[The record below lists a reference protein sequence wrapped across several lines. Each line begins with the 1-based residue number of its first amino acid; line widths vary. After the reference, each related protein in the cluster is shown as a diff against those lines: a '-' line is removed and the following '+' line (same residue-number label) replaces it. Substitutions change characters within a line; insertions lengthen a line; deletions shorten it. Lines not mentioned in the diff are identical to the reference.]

1 MRPARGTWILAAA
14 AAALAC
20 APAQAGGNLPV
31 GGITTTGLGL
41 AGVERERSIQCLAQ
55 AISYEAGH
63 EPEAGQ
69 EAVAQVVLN
78 RLRDPGYPKTV
89 CGVVFQ
95 GSERRTGCQFTFT
108 CDGALA
114 RWKPGATWAGAV
126 RIATLAIDGGLPAS
140 VVGAALNYHAGYV
153 HPGWATRLTR
163 VAQIGQHIFYGA
175 GRAAV
180 AASAVIATDAPRPAT
195 LSVWG
200 LTAAVLT
207 PVAGGGVAVRPN

>member
-1 MRPARGTWILAAA
+1 LGGAAA
-14 AAALAC
+14 AILAC
-20 APAQAGGNLPV
+20 APAHAAGSLSTGV
-31 GGITTTGLGL
+31 VATGLGL
-41 AGVERERSIQCLAQ
+41 AGEERERAIQCLAQ

-78 RLRDPGYPKTV
+78 RLRDPAYPKTV
-89 CGVVFQ
+89 CGVVYQ
-95 GSERRTGCQFTFT
+95 GSQRRTGCQFTFT
-108 CDGALA
+108 CDGALI

-140 VVGAALNYHAGYV
+140 AIGAALNYHAGYV
-153 HPGWATRLTR
+153 HPGWAARLTR
-163 VAQIGQHIFYGA
+163 VARIGQHIFYGA
-175 GRAAV
+175 GGAAV
-180 AASAVIATDAPRPAT
+180 AAASAAIATDAPRPAT